1 MSEVSSDSDSSC
13 GWTVINHERPPIFP
27 HLFGEQTT
35 QLGCDVEAAA
45 PDSDSASGHEEL
57 ASEEFLSPTQAEDQ
71 QQQVAS
77 LQADFGQGD
86 GAPMSTTSQPPME
99 PSKLVSGDEREKL
112 LDETS
117 CVGAVSDDSDIVT
130 LEVPKV
136 EEVGSQEEAASGEE
150 EGQTSENF
158 NMGSSSSSQYTFCQ
172 PETVF
177 PLQPSGEE
185 SSSDETSHGC
195 IPALRRRRAKKR
207 LLSSSESE
215 EGLPPH
221 DLEVKQAKHL
231 LNSGLNR
238 CIILALVIAVSMGFG
253 HFYGTVQIQ
262 KQQEL
267 VEKTHED
274 KLNDMKGDLL
284 QCQQQGS
291 KTLCGSLKEGLA
303 KCWLETQ
310 MEKKSFESQK
320 HHLASE
326 NQHLRESLQREEKAL
341 ALLQEELRKLREQV
355 RHLESKGPGPDS
367 LVVTEN
373 QKLKA
378 HLEEEKHKMQSFMK
392 QKERLLAEAQMLRRE
407 LDKERQVT
415 AALRETLEKLS
426 AEQVPLV
433 AEPGSHESRE
443 IETLQRML
451 TELEKKLSFE
461 QQRSDLW
468 EKLYVEIKGHA
479 EKQECAE
486 KGQRPAGKGGS
497 QSKAKPKATFFG
509 SVKETFDAMKNSTKE
524 FVRHHKEKI
533 KQAKEAVKENL
544 RKFSDSV
551 KSTFRHF
558 KDRTKNIFDGR
569 EKERSGDRR
578 HEANRKGRR
587 MHQRDGSREGPA
599 EPAQH
604 RPPGSQRHFGQR
616 RRAEDT
622 QPLLPLSTDTASG
635 QCAKGPTGSSKHQTI
650 LKGCSGI
657 FDCAHQE
664 FISLFNKVL
673 DPIRADEFN
682 QLMHKYLQQEVK
694 NFHHWR
700 ELEIFISSFFRNGVF
715 IHDQMLFSDFVNDV
729 KDYLED
735 MEEYQRVSDR
745 AFKDLDKYIYQYYFH
760 YNQITLRGSSP
771 RQERQVPK
779 HQQRSKREGRWQKQ
793 GRSNGRHTANLE
805 IEVGRLPF
813 DSKY

>member
-1 MSEVSSDSDSSC
+1 MVKRSPVAQGLKGS
-13 GWTVINHERPPIFP
+13 
-27 HLFGEQTT
+27 
-35 QLGCDVEAAA
+35 DVEAAA
-45 PDSDSASGHEEL
+45 PDSDSISGHEEL
-57 ASEEFLSPTQAEDQ
+57 ASEEFLSPTQEEDRQ
-71 QQQVAS
+71 RQAATLQV
-77 LQADFGQGD
+77 DFGQGD
-86 GAPMSTTSQPPME
+86 GAPVSATSQPPME
-99 PSKLVSGDEREKL
+99 PSKLVPGDEKEKL

-150 EGQTSENF
+150 EGQASENF

-185 SSSDETSHGC
+185 SSSDETSHGSS
-195 IPALRRRRAKKR
+195 PALRRRRAKKR

-221 DLEVKQAKHL
+221 DPEVKQPKHL
-231 LNSGLNR
+231 LSSGLNR

-262 KQQEL
+262 KRQEL

-284 QCQQQGS
+284 QCQQGS
-291 KTLCGSLKEGLA
+291 KTPCGSLKEGLA
-303 KCWLETQ
+303 KCWLATQ

-355 RHLESKGPGPDS
+355 RHLESKGPGPES

-373 QKLKA
+373 QRLKA
-378 HLEEEKHKMQSFMK
+378 HLEEEKHRMQSFVK
-392 QKERLLAEAQMLRRE
+392 QKETLLAEAQMLRRE

-415 AALRETLEKLS
+415 VALRETLEKLS
-426 AEQVPLV
+426 SQHVPLV
-433 AEPGSHESRE
+433 AESGSHKSQE
-443 IETLQRML
+443 IETLRGML

-468 EKLYVEIKGHA
+468 EKLYIEVKDHA
-479 EKQECAE
+479 EKQERAE
-486 KGQRPAGKGGS
+486 KAQKPAGKGGS
-497 QSKAKPKATFFG
+497 QSKAKPKGTFFG

-558 KDRTKNIFDGR
+558 KDTTRNIFDGR
-569 EKERSGDRR
+569 EKKRYGDRR
-578 HEANRKGRR
+578 HETNRKGRT
-587 MHQRDGSREGPA
+587 MHQTDSSREGPA
-599 EPAQH
+599 KPAQY
-604 RPPGSQRHFGQR
+604 RAPGSQRQFGHR
-616 RRAEDT
+616 RPRAEDT
-622 QPLLPLSTDTASG
+622 QPLSPLSTDTASG
-635 QCAKGPTGSSKHQTI
+635 QCPKGPTGSPKHHTV

-664 FISLFNKVL
+664 FISLFNEVL

-694 NFHHWR
+694 NFHHWQ
-700 ELEIFISSFFRNGVF
+700 ELEIFISNFFCNGVF
-715 IHDQMLFSDFVNDV
+715 IHDQMLFSDFVKDV
-729 KDYLED
+729 KNYLED
-735 MEEYQRVSDR
+735 MEEYQRASDR
-745 AFKDLDKYIYQYYFH
+745 AFESLDKYIYQYYFH
-760 YNQITLRGSSP
+760 HYNQIPLCGSSKP
-771 RQERQVPK
+771 PPFMFSHSPQQEKHLPK
-779 HQQRSKREGRWQKQ
+779 HQQHSKRESRWQKQ

-813 DSKY
+813 DTKY